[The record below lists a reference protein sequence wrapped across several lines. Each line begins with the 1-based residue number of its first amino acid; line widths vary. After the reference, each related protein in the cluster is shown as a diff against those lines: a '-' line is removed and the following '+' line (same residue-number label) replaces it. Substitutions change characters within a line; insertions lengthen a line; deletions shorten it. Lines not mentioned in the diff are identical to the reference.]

1 MNYFWKQS
9 WPLANSG
16 TNSENIKIFLSRKV
30 NQNAWECLL
39 LSTLLKS
46 NSVKLQRGRGN
57 GYQTTSIYLGK
68 RGACPCQS
76 HSSVEDVK
84 YLFSVPGTNSG
95 KEEYEWP
102 YEEGSEEK
110 AVGLEKKEEFMGL
123 FGWTFIQTHVKKRH
137 VSLVTYWQIP
147 HQTEMQA
154 ATWKANTCKHLQN
167 RPYSTNSSTPKPK

>member
-84 YLFSVPGTNSG
+84 YLFSLPGTNSG

-110 AVGLEKKEEFMGL
+110 AVGLEKKGRVHGFVWL
-123 FGWTFIQTHVKKRH
+123 NIYSNSCQKK
-137 VSLVTYWQIP
+137 
-147 HQTEMQA
+147 
-154 ATWKANTCKHLQN
+154 TCKPCNIL
-167 RPYSTNSSTPKPK
+167 TNPSPNWNASCNLKS